1 MKHLANLFLLLALTA
16 GQAQELPR
24 GWSAGYQL
32 IQAGG
37 DFGFGLQVKSAHFL
51 KGAMSIRGRA
61 HLMFLEHNE
70 NGLDTWSP
78 YGQFTLGL
86 TGWGM
91 DLPGGLRAYGEG
103 GLAFLTLNE
112 LSSKP
117 VSLGGYGAFG
127 LEYKVG
133 GPMMFFLEMGGM
145 GTGATAD
152 QLPGQPIVSN
162 GFWASGGLVVYW

>member
-1 MKHLANLFLLLALTA
+1 
-16 GQAQELPR
+16 
-24 GWSAGYQL
+24 
-32 IQAGG
+32 
-37 DFGFGLQVKSAHFL
+37 
-51 KGAMSIRGRA
+51 
-61 HLMFLEHNE
+61 
-70 NGLDTWSP
+70 
-78 YGQFTLGL
+78 
-86 TGWGM
+86 M

>member
-1 MKHLANLFLLLALTA
+1 MKKTLLFLLGLISLHMH
-16 GQAQELPR
+16 GQELPT

-32 IQAGG
+32 TQVGG
-37 DFGFGLQVKSAHFL
+37 DFGFGVQVKSAHFL
-51 KGAMSIRGRA
+51 HGALSIRGRA
-61 HLMFLEHNE
+61 NVLFLEHLE
-70 NGLDTWSP
+70 NGVETWSP

-86 TGWGM
+86 TGWGVE
-91 DLPGGLRAYGEG
+91 LPGGLRAYGEG
-103 GLAFLTLNE
+103 GLACLTLND
-112 LSSKP
+112 LSSNT
-117 VSLGGYGAFG
+117 LTWGGYGAFG

-145 GTGATAD
+145 GVGGTAD